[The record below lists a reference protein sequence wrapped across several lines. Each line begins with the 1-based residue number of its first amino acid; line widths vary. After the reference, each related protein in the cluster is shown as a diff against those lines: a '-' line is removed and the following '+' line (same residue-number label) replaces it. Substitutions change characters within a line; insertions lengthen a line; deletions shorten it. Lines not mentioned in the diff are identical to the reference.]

1 MSKRSRQK
9 RRERLDEMSPVRREI
24 IAENTKER
32 IYATIT
38 LLAVIAGLWQ
48 TAGDHS
54 PTGAILTILGT
65 ATVLWAATLIAAR
78 MSYRAV
84 HLKSMRP
91 RDYGKL
97 LFTSSGLFVPAFI
110 PTVLILLSGTHL
122 FTLKTALMAGMA
134 ALALS
139 LFAFSFMAGRRIY
152 ESLAQILLI
161 SGLEMLLGIGVIALK
176 LALGE

>member
-1 MSKRSRQK
+1 MARRSRK
-9 RRERLDEMSPVRREI
+9 ERRELLGELSAERREV

-48 TAGDHS
+48 TADHRS
-54 PTGAILTILGT
+54 FWGAVLTILGT
-65 ATVLWAATLIAAR
+65 ATALWLATLIAAR
-78 MSYRAV
+78 MSYRAI
-84 HLKSMRP
+84 HLKSMRAA
-91 RDYGKL
+91 DYGKL

-110 PTVLILLSGTHL
+110 PIVFILASSTHL
-122 FTLKTALMAGMA
+122 FSLKTALAAGMG

-139 LFAFSFMAGRRIY
+139 LFAFSFAAGRRIY
-152 ESLAQILLI
+152 ESLTQILLI
-161 SGLEMLLGIGVIALK
+161 SGLEMLLGVGVIALK